1 MHSVSLRRAVVRAA
15 VMCALL
21 LPFGTIGTSVY
32 AQSQATGTLIVFVHD
47 DDGPISQAEVQA
59 GPASGVTG
67 EDGRVTL
74 TLPVGRVDVI
84 AIREGFDP
92 GAAPIEIAAG
102 VESRMDIELQP
113 QSAIE
118 ETIVVTSTRADRR
131 IEDEPLR
138 VEVVPAEEV
147 EEKIAMA
154 PGDVSMLLAETNG
167 LRVQSTSPSLGGATV
182 RIQGL
187 SGRYTQVL
195 ADGLPLY
202 GGQSGSVGILQI
214 PPMDLGQVE
223 VIKGVAS
230 ALYGMSAIGGVVN
243 LVSRRPVQSAPE
255 REFLINRTSHGGTDG
270 AIWIAQA
277 LNEQWGLT
285 TLGGL
290 HTQTR
295 SDLDD
300 DGWTDLPMFRRVQA
314 RPRLIWDNRRG
325 RSALITVGGMTEQR
339 RGGSVPGS
347 TLRDGTSHSENLD
360 TARIDGGFVGRFLIA
375 GGRVLAVRASAV
387 TQHYDHTFGE
397 VRERSRRGT
406 WFGETSM
413 TATGGNQTWVAGAAV
428 QRDTLRS
435 TEVERFDYAY
445 NTVGVFGQD
454 DFVVNP
460 RVTLSASGRVD
471 IHSEFGTFM
480 SPKLSALLRLGG
492 GFTTRLSGGQGH
504 IAPSPF
510 TDETE
515 ATGLTPLAPL
525 GSLEPEDALNVSGDV
540 TWSRAP
546 IEVTATVFRSR
557 IRNALM
563 FEDLDSGP
571 FAARIVNAERPTRTT
586 GTELI
591 ARFHEDDLDVILTH
605 MFIWSTEASLDGGG
619 LREVPLN
626 PRHTASFDLLWEFG
640 SSQIG
645 VEAFY
650 SGRQALE
657 DNPYRTKSDDYVLW
671 GFLFMHRIGA
681 AILYLNTENLS
692 DVRQTRYDPL
702 LRSQPLRD
710 GRWSTDVWAPLEGR
724 TINAGLRFRF

>member
-1 MHSVSLRRAVVRAA
+1 MHWLSLRRAVVRAA
-15 VMCALL
+15 VTCGLL
-21 LPFGTIGTSVY
+21 SAVGGVEASVY
-32 AQSQATGTLIVFVHD
+32 AQSQGTGTLVVFVHD
-47 DDGPISQAEVQA
+47 DDGPIAQAEVQA
-59 GPASGVTG
+59 GPSSGVTG
-67 EDGRVTL
+67 EDGRVAL
-74 TLPVGRVDVI
+74 TVPAGRVDVI
-84 AIREGFDP
+84 ATRTGFDP

-102 VESRMDIELQP
+102 VESTMDIELQP

-167 LRVQSTSPSLGGATV
+167 LRVQATSPSLGGATV

-214 PPMDLGQVE
+214 PPMDLAQVE

-243 LVSRRPVQSAPE
+243 LVSRRPVQGAPE
-255 REFLINRTSHGGTDG
+255 REFLLNRTSHGGTDG
-270 AIWIAQA
+270 AVWIAQA
-277 LNEQWGLT
+277 LNEQWGFT
-285 TLGGL
+285 TLGGI
-290 HTQTR
+290 HTQNR
-295 SDLDD
+295 SDLDE

-314 RPRLIWDNRRG
+314 RPRLLWDNHNG
-325 RSALITVGGMTEQR
+325 RSALFTFGGMSEQR
-339 RGGSVPGS
+339 RGGSVPGT
-347 TLRDGTSHSENLD
+347 TLRDGTAHSENLD
-360 TARIDGGFVGRFLIA
+360 TTRIDAGFVARVLTS
-375 GGRVLAVRASAV
+375 GGRVLAARASAV
-387 TQHYDHTFGE
+387 TQHYDHFFGT

-413 TATGGNQTWVAGAAV
+413 TAANGRNTWVGGAAV

-435 TEVERFDYAY
+435 IDVSRFDYGY
-445 NTVGVFGQD
+445 TTVGIFGQD
-454 DFVVNP
+454 DVAVNQ
-460 RVTLSASGRVD
+460 RVIVSASGRVD
-471 IHSEFGTFM
+471 MHSEFGTFV
-480 SPKLSALLRLGG
+480 SPKLSALLRFGG
-492 GFTTRLSGGQGH
+492 GFTTRISGGRGH

-515 ATGLTPLAPL
+515 ATGLTPVAPL
-525 GSLEPEDALNVSGDV
+525 GSLEPEDAVNVSGDV
-540 TWSRAP
+540 TWNRAP

-563 FEDLDSGP
+563 FEELEGGA
-571 FAARIVNAERPTRTT
+571 FAGRVINAEQPTRTT

-591 ARFHEDDLDVILTH
+591 ARLHQDDLDVILTH
-605 MFIWSTEASLDGGG
+605 MFIWSTEANLNGGG

-657 DNPYRTKSDDYVLW
+657 DNPYRTKGDDYVLW
-671 GFLFMHRIGA
+671 GFLFMHRLGA
-681 AILYLNTENLS
+681 AVLYVNTENLG

-702 LRSQPLRD
+702 LRQRPLRD

-724 TINAGLRFRF
+724 TVNAGLRFRF